1 MAEPSYAKFPA
12 RWQMPQCPMLHEQQD
27 RLRKGVLTA
36 WAPIDKRADLV
47 VDWMFY
53 VAGLVTTYEGA
64 SRVYFI
70 EAPANRLIKIGRSAD
85 PQARLTRLRLM
96 SPVPLEIRGM
106 LPGDAK
112 LEAALHSHFDEL
124 KSHGEWFFAAARL
137 SSFIDVMCREILV
150 LANEEYRQ

>member
-1 MAEPSYAKFPA
+1 MAEPAYAKFPI
-12 RWQMPQCPMLHEQQD
+12 RWQIPRCRTIYEQQD

-36 WAPIDKRADLV
+36 WEPIDKKADLV

-53 VAGLVTTYEGA
+53 VADLVTTYGGA
-64 SRVYFI
+64 SHVYFI
-70 EAPANRLIKIGRSAD
+70 EAPANRLIKIGRSTD
-85 PQARLTRLRLM
+85 PHARLSRLRLM
-96 SPVPLEIRGM
+96 SPVPLEIRGV

-137 SSFIDVMCREILV
+137 TSFIDVMCRETFV
-150 LANEEYRQ
+150 LETEGYRQ